1 MDKKGFLIEKAV
13 LELVLTIIGILLILS
28 VMVYAFGLVS
38 TAQVKRNAQTS
49 LDILE
54 SRANSLQEGKN
65 VVAKLPGLCKGGEDK
80 SCDWFIAGWS
90 KTEKDIPE
98 QHLLK
103 NVVCVCKGQYEDSF
117 LRARACQNIDSCREI
132 KEASSIIIQKTSFKE
147 FMTDN
152 EGRAIPSF
160 KDYPVI
166 GFESNLIQ
174 VEISKSNGVVSF
186 KKV

>member
-54 SRANSLQEGKN
+54 SRANSLQEGGK
-65 VVAKLPGLCKGGEDK
+65 VVAKLPGLCKDSK
-80 SCDWFIAGWS
+80 DCKWLLTGWS
-90 KTEKDIPE
+90 KTEKDMPE

-103 NVVCVCKGQYEDSF
+103 NVVCVCKGEPNN
-117 LRARACQNIDSCREI
+117 RVRACQNIDSCREI
-132 KEASSIIIQKTSFKE
+132 KGVSNVVVGPSQFLGIVGGAMGGGAMQGQISYP
-147 FMTDN
+147 
-152 EGRAIPSF
+152 AIAFST
-160 KDYPVI
+160 
-166 GFESNLIQ
+166 NLIE